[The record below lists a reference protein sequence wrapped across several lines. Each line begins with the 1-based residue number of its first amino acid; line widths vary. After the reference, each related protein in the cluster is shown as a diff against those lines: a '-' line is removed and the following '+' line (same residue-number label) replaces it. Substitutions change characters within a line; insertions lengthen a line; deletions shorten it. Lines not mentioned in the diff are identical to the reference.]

1 MSGLAIGAV
10 GAITPV
16 GEDAPASVGS
26 IFTDVRT
33 FDPLPIEGADGRL
46 VTGAATPISRAV
58 DGLDRLV
65 MLGAFALRETTYG
78 LAKGTEIG
86 LVVCAPAEKDE
97 AGLVGQTASFLARL
111 AAEADVATAPKAS
124 RVFSSGKNATLEALV
139 FAQAALRSQDVPGVC
154 LLGVDSLVTKAR
166 LTKMVR
172 SAAAGAEPIVPGEAA
187 AAILLTRRQGPSS
200 LAALANLAGA
210 GAAEASPRGS
220 PPSRP
225 NPGNDIASSIA
236 MASAEAGLPKAT
248 FTALLHDLPAS
259 QAGFEELTWLKGCPL
274 IRASRASMNIL
285 SPSFSVGETGA
296 ASGVLSLVTLAFLIA
311 KGVVTDPGLCLF
323 TLEGNCHG
331 VAIMTPPLRR
341 KTSKAS
347 KE

>member
-1 MSGLAIGAV
+1 MSGLAIEAV

-33 FDPLPIEGADGRL
+33 FDPLPIEGADGKL

-65 MLGAFALRETTYG
+65 MLGAFALREATER
-78 LAKGTEIG
+78 LAKGTELG

-111 AAEADVATAPKAS
+111 AAEADVATTPKAS
-124 RVFSSGKNATLEALV
+124 RVFSSGRNATLEALV
-139 FAQAALRSQDVPGVC
+139 FAQAALRSQDVPAVC

-172 SAAAGAEPIVPGEAA
+172 SASAGAEPIVPGEAA

-200 LAALANLAGA
+200 LAILVGA
-210 GAAEASPRGS
+210 GAAEASSRS
-220 PPSRP
+220 VPPSRP
-225 NPGNDIASSIA
+225 NPGSDIVSSIA
-236 MASAEAGLPKAT
+236 KTSAEAGLPKGT

-259 QAGFEELTWLKGCPL
+259 QAGFEELTWLKGCSS
-274 IRASRASMNIL
+274 IRASMNIL

-311 KGVVTDPGLCLF
+311 KGVVTEPGLCLF
-323 TLEGNCHG
+323 TLEGNRHG
-331 VAIMTPPLRR
+331 VAIMTPPLQR
-341 KTSKAS
+341 KTSKAVG
-347 KE
+347 

>member
-1 MSGLAIGAV
+1 VSGLAIEAV

-16 GEDAPASVGS
+16 GEDAPATVGS
-26 IFTDVRT
+26 IFTEVRA

-46 VTGAATPISRAV
+46 VTGAATPIPHAV
-58 DGLDRLV
+58 NGLDRLV
-65 MLGAFALRETTYG
+65 MLGAFALRESTLG

-124 RVFSSGKNATLEALV
+124 RVFSSGRNATLEALV
-139 FAQAALRSQDVPGVC
+139 FAQAALRLQDVPAVC

-166 LTKMVR
+166 LTRMVR
-172 SAAAGAEPIVPGEAA
+172 SAVAGAEPIVPGEAA
-187 AAILLTRRQGPSS
+187 AAILLNRRQGPNS
-200 LAALANLAGA
+200 LAVLAGS
-210 GAAEASPRGS
+210 GAAEASSRGA

-225 NPGNDIASSIA
+225 NPGNDLASSIA
-236 MASAEAGLPKAT
+236 MASAEAGLSEAT
-248 FTALLHDLPAS
+248 FAALLHDLPAS

-323 TLEGNCHG
+323 TLDGNGHG
-331 VAIMTPPLRR
+331 VAIMTPSLKR

-347 KE
+347 KK